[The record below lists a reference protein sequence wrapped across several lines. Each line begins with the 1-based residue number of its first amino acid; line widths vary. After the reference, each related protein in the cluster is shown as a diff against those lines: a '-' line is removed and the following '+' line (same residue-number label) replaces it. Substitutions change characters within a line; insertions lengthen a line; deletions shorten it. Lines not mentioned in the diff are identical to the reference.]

1 MIPQLVIE
9 ERPHASTTLLDP
21 PWCVKCTEGADR
33 TESKDQE
40 ELNRLPLEGGKT
52 AGIGAVVADPLEIK
66 KEGLMLRQTAVGHL
80 PRLIHRESGL
90 VDAHRLLDS
99 FVHAS
104 VRSHP
109 SDRL

>member
-1 MIPQLVIE
+1 MVGK
-9 ERPHASTTLLDP
+9 RPYAVTTLLDP
-21 PWCVKCTEGADR
+21 LRCVKCTEGAAR
-33 TESKDQE
+33 PEPKDQE
-40 ELNRLPLEGGKT
+40 ELNRLPLTGGQT
-52 AGIGAVVADPLEIK
+52 AGIGAVVAYPLEIK

>member
-21 PWCVKCTEGADR
+21 LWCVKCTEGADR
-33 TESKDQE
+33 TEPKDQE
-40 ELNRLPLEGGKT
+40 KLNRL
-52 AGIGAVVADPLEIK
+52 PLEIK